1 MRRTAPLLPA
11 VTAAL
16 LLTACGAERAGTHD
30 GGSGTSGPAPRTAVS
45 QPAVD
50 GVRITS
56 VTIPSPSP
64 SPSAS
69 WSPGAG
75 GGMVRAESLP
85 TGRQAGSGVSGVSAD
100 YEVANSTA
108 GALTYTVLFVFTS
121 DDGGAMSNRKV
132 TVGPVGPGRT
142 VRGSVR
148 PEPLPPGA
156 PPVTGV
162 KVAQVTSVPATEAPA
177 EADACPPSGIRVTA
191 DDGDAAMGL
200 RVVGLFLENC
210 GDRDYTVKG
219 YPRLTLL
226 DDDHQPVDGVT
237 IVHGGG
243 GIATVTGFDDPPRT
257 VTLAPGER
265 ARSGLMWRNTTG
277 SGTAVGVPY
286 VRVLAR
292 PDAAPVMI
300 TPHLDLGTTG
310 KLAVSAWRAAAE
322 PQGTRAT
329 ASP

>member
-1 MRRTAPLLPA
+1 MRRTAALLPA
-11 VTAAL
+11 VTVAL
-16 LLTACGAERAGTHD
+16 LLTACGAERAGTQD
-30 GGSGTSGPAPRTAVS
+30 GGSGASGSAPRTAVS

-64 SPSAS
+64 SPSV
-69 WSPGAG
+69 SPGAG
-75 GGMVRAESLP
+75 GGMVRAEPLP
-85 TGRQAGSGVSGVSAD
+85 TALQAGSGVSAD

-108 GALTYTVLFVFTS
+108 AALTYTVLFVFTS

-142 VRGSVR
+142 VRETVR

-156 PPVTGV
+156 PSVTGV
-162 KVAQVTSVPATEAPA
+162 KVAEVTSVPAIEAPA

-210 GDRDYTVKG
+210 GDRDYTLKG

-310 KLAVSAWRAAAE
+310 KLAVSAWRAAAQ